1 MATRKT
7 LRTPQQASLFDDPVP
22 ETAQDDVSASAP
34 APAAAGRRPAKKAAA
49 AAPASAAPQ
58 P

>member
-22 ETAQDDVSASAP
+22 ETAQDDVSAPAPAP
-34 APAAAGRRPAKKAAA
+34 APAAAGRKPARKAAA
-49 AAPASAAPQ
+49 TA
-58 P
+58 